1 LIHDVRCKRYALEN
15 KRSEGAKS
23 MSKKPK
29 VMPVEIK
36 LFNKWSYE
44 NVEVRDPSLK
54 KYISLKP
61 VFVPHT
67 GGRHEHRRFGKAE
80 VPIVERL
87 INKLMR
93 PGRNMGKK
101 HLAYNIVKKAF
112 DIIYLRTKENPL
124 QVLVRAIENAAP
136 REETTRIMYGGII
149 YHVAVDVSPQRRVDL
164 ALRHITEGARNCA
177 FNNPKPIEECL
188 ADEIIA
194 VANNDPKSYAISR
207 KEEIER
213 IALSSR

>member
-1 LIHDVRCKRYALEN
+1 VVIEVSTIN
-15 KRSEGAKS
+15 AK
-23 MSKKPK
+23 K
-29 VMPVEIK
+29 VQMLPIEVK
-36 LFNKWSYE
+36 LFGKWSYE
-44 NVEVRDPSLK
+44 GIEVRDPSLK
-54 KYISLKP
+54 KYICLKP
-61 VFVPHT
+61 VIVPHT
-67 GGRHEHRRFGKAE
+67 GGRHEHQRFGKGK

-87 INKLMR
+87 INRLMR
-93 PGRNMGKK
+93 HGRNMGKK

-112 DIIYLRTKENPL
+112 DMIYLQTGENPV

-149 YHVAVDVSPQRRVDL
+149 YHVSVDVSPLRRVDL
-164 ALRHITEGARNCA
+164 ALRHITDGARNCA

-188 ADEIIA
+188 AEEIMA
-194 VANNDPKSYAISR
+194 VANNDPKSYAISK

>member
-1 LIHDVRCKRYALEN
+1 MIFLSSVGIDELVRE
-15 KRSEGAKS
+15 S
-23 MSKKPK
+23 P
-29 VMPVEIK
+29 PVEIK
-36 LFNKWSYE
+36 LFDKWSYE
-44 NVEVRDPSLK
+44 GIVVRDPSLK

-61 VFVPHT
+61 VYLPHT

-93 PGRNMGKK
+93 PGRNTGKK
-101 HLAYNIVKKAF
+101 HLAYSIVKLAF
-112 DIIYLRTKENPL
+112 DLIHLKTGENPI

-164 ALRHITEGARNCA
+164 ALGNLVDGAKLASFRSQ
-177 FNNPKPIEECL
+177 KSIEECL
-188 ADEIIA
+188 ADELIA
-194 VANNDPKSYAISR
+194 AASNDPKSYAIAK
-207 KEEIER
+207 KEETER

>member
-1 LIHDVRCKRYALEN
+1 MASEQSVVVKVR
-15 KRSEGAKS
+15 
-23 MSKKPK
+23 
-29 VMPVEIK
+29 EIK
-36 LFNKWSYE
+36 LFGKWSYDGIII
-44 NVEVRDPSLK
+44 RDPSLK

-61 VFVPHT
+61 VFLPHT

-87 INKLMR
+87 MNKLMR

-101 HLAYNIVKKAF
+101 HLTYNIVKKAF
-112 DIIYLRTKENPL
+112 DLIYLKTSENPL
-124 QVLVRAIENAAP
+124 QILVRAIENAAP
-136 REETTRIMYGGII
+136 REETTRIMYGGIV

-164 ALRHITEGARNCA
+164 ALRHLTEGARNKA
-177 FNNPKPIEECL
+177 FNNPMPIEEAL
-188 ADEIIA
+188 AEEIIA
-194 VANNDPKSYAISR
+194 AAENDPRSYAIQR

>member
-1 LIHDVRCKRYALEN
+1 M
-15 KRSEGAKS
+15 SELQEQVPGLD
-23 MSKKPK
+23 PRN
-29 VMPVEIK
+29 IK
-36 LFNKWSYE
+36 LFGKWSFE
-44 NVEVRDPSLK
+44 GIEIRDPSLK
-54 KYISLKP
+54 RYISLKP
-61 VFVPHT
+61 VWLPHT
-67 GGRHEHRRFGKAE
+67 GGRHEHRRFGKSE

-87 INKLMR
+87 INKLMH

-101 HLAYNIVKKAF
+101 HLAYNIVKQAF
-112 DIIYLRTKENPL
+112 ELIYVRTGENPL

-136 REETTRIMYGGII
+136 REDVTRIMYGGIT
-149 YHVAVDVSPQRRVDL
+149 YFVSVDVAPQRRVDVALKHL
-164 ALRHITEGARNCA
+164 ADGARMCA

-194 VANNDPKSYAISR
+194 AAHGDTRSYAVRR

>member
-1 LIHDVRCKRYALEN
+1 MSSV
-15 KRSEGAKS
+15 SEASVIIQVK
-23 MSKKPK
+23 
-29 VMPVEIK
+29 EIK
-36 LFNKWSYE
+36 LFGKWSYD
-44 NVEVRDPSLK
+44 NIVVRDPSLK
-54 KYISLKP
+54 RYICLKP
-61 VFVPHT
+61 VFLPHT

-112 DIIYLRTKENPL
+112 DLIYLKTGENPI

-136 REETTRIMYGGII
+136 REETTRIMYGGIV

-164 ALRHITEGARNCA
+164 ALKHLTEGARMKA
-177 FNNPKPIEECL
+177 FNNPLPIEEAL

-194 VANNDPKSYAISR
+194 ASNNDPKSYAIQR

>member
-1 LIHDVRCKRYALEN
+1 MVQEQSLEYGVDP
-15 KRSEGAKS
+15 SA
-23 MSKKPK
+23 
-29 VMPVEIK
+29 VK
-36 LFNKWSYE
+36 LFGKWSFE
-44 NVEVRDPSLK
+44 GVEVRDPSLK
-54 KYISLKP
+54 RYISLKP
-61 VFVPHT
+61 VWLPHT

-101 HLAYNIVKKAF
+101 HLAYNIVKQAF
-112 DIIYLRTKENPL
+112 EIIHLRTGQNPI
-124 QVLVRAIENAAP
+124 QVLVRAIENSAP
-136 REETTRIMYGGII
+136 REDVTRIMYGGIT
-149 YHVAVDVSPQRRVDL
+149 YFVAVDVSPQRRVDV
-164 ALRHITEGARNCA
+164 ALKHLTDGARQCA

-194 VANNDPKSYAISR
+194 AANNDPRSYAVR
-207 KEEIER
+207 KKEEIER

>member
-1 LIHDVRCKRYALEN
+1 MVTQEYSALSININE
-15 KRSEGAKS
+15 
-23 MSKKPK
+23 
-29 VMPVEIK
+29 VK
-36 LFNKWSYE
+36 LFNKWSYDF
-44 NVEVRDPSLK
+44 VEIRDPSLK
-54 KYISLKP
+54 RYICLKP
-61 VFVPHT
+61 VYLPHT

-112 DIIYLRTKENPL
+112 DIIYLKTGENPI
-124 QVLVRAIENAAP
+124 QVLIRAIENTAP
-136 REETTRIMYGGII
+136 REETTRIMYGGIT
-149 YHVAVDVSPQRRVDL
+149 YHVSVDISPLRRIDL
-164 ALRHITEGARNCA
+164 ALRHLTEGARLKA
-177 FNNPKPIEECL
+177 FNNPLPIEEAL
-188 ADEIIA
+188 AEEIILA
-194 VANNDPKSYAISR
+194 SNNDPKSYAVQK

>member
-1 LIHDVRCKRYALEN
+1 
-15 KRSEGAKS
+15 
-23 MSKKPK
+23 
-29 VMPVEIK
+29 VESGEFAISVEEVK
-36 LFNKWSYE
+36 LFGKWSYD
-44 NVEVRDPSLK
+44 NIVVRDPSLK
-54 KYISLKP
+54 RYICLKP
-61 VFVPHT
+61 VYLPHT

-87 INKLMR
+87 INKLMQ
-93 PGRNMGKK
+93 PGRNTGKK

-112 DIIYLRTKENPL
+112 DLIYLKTGENPL

-149 YHVAVDVSPQRRVDL
+149 YHVAVDVAPQRRVDL
-164 ALRHITEGARNCA
+164 ALRHIAEGARLKA
-177 FNNPKPIEECL
+177 FNNPTPIEEAL
-188 ADEIIA
+188 AEEIILA
-194 VANNDPKSYAISR
+194 ANNDPKSYAIQK

>member
-1 LIHDVRCKRYALEN
+1 
-15 KRSEGAKS
+15 
-23 MSKKPK
+23 MSGSAEVVTGIDPAR
-29 VMPVEIK
+29 IK
-36 LFNKWSYE
+36 LFGKWSFE
-44 NVEVRDPSLK
+44 GIEIRDPGLK
-54 KYISLKP
+54 RYISLRP
-61 VFVPHT
+61 VYVPHT
-67 GGRHEHRRFGKAE
+67 GGRHEHRRFGKSE

-87 INKLMR
+87 MNKLMR

-101 HLAYNIVKKAF
+101 HLAFSIVRQAF
-112 DIIYLRTKENPL
+112 EIIHLRTGENPL

-136 REETTRIMYGGII
+136 REDVTRIMYGGIT
-149 YHVAVDVSPQRRVDL
+149 YFVAVDVAPQHRVDV
-164 ALRHITEGARNCA
+164 ALKHIAEGARSCA

-194 VANNDPKSYAISR
+194 AAEGDTRSYAIRR

>member
-1 LIHDVRCKRYALEN
+1 M
-15 KRSEGAKS
+15 SEQTPEVVPEK
-23 MSKKPK
+23 
-29 VMPVEIK
+29 IK
-36 LFNKWSYE
+36 LFGKWDYDD
-44 NVEVRDPSLK
+44 VEIRDPGLK

-61 VFVPHT
+61 VWLPHT

-93 PGRNMGKK
+93 PGRNMGRK
-101 HLAYNIVKKAF
+101 HLAYNIVQKAF
-112 DIIYLRTKENPL
+112 DIIYLRTKTNPL

-136 REETTRIMYGGII
+136 REETTRIMYGGIV

-164 ALRHITEGARNCA
+164 ALRFITEGARIAA

-188 ADEIIA
+188 ANEIIA
-194 VANNDPKSYAISR
+194 AANNDPKSYAIQR

>member
-1 LIHDVRCKRYALEN
+1 MSEQVVTGLTPMEVR
-15 KRSEGAKS
+15 
-23 MSKKPK
+23 
-29 VMPVEIK
+29 
-36 LFNKWSYE
+36 LFGKWSYRG
-44 NVEVRDPSLK
+44 VIIRDPSLK

-61 VFVPHT
+61 IYLPHT

-87 INKLMR
+87 MNKLMR
-93 PGRNMGKK
+93 PGRNTGKK
-101 HLAYNIVKKAF
+101 HLAYNIVKRAF
-112 DIIYLRTKENPL
+112 ELIHVRTGENPL
-124 QVLVRAIENAAP
+124 QVLVRAIENSAP

-164 ALRHITEGARNCA
+164 ALRNIVDGARIA
-177 FNNPKPIEECL
+177 SFRSQKPIEECL

-194 VANNDPKSYAISR
+194 TASNDPKSYAISR
-207 KEEIER
+207 KEEVER